1 MKTLIN
7 KFNAPQGTVQLSN
20 IVVDC
25 YAKHFTATIGF
36 KAKGKRKFNYKA
48 ISGTITR
55 DIAAYFSEL
64 RDETIKVEAIN
75 EQGFILQ
82 KTGRKLTNF
91 QRYLAKR
98 DIDITL
104 PLDTM
109 VFEDDNYSDTYPQN
123 PFKVVTYL
131 SGKITLSL
139 INIKSKVVKS
149 TIDPVTGVVT
159 DRFYNPTYIDKNGV
173 TRKSY
178 VSPNFY
184 RRLIIEEEVEVEVF
198 QNQTTS

>member
-1 MKTLIN
+1 MKTLVN

-20 IVVDC
+20 IMVDC

-36 KAKGKRKFNYKA
+36 KAKGKRKFATKE

-64 RDETIKVEAIN
+64 RDETIRVEALN

-109 VFEDDNYSDTYPQN
+109 VFEDDNHSDTYPAN
-123 PFKVVTYL
+123 PFKLVTYL
-131 SGKITLSL
+131 SGKITISL

-149 TIDPVTGVVT
+149 IMDPATGEVTN
-159 DRFYNPTYIDKNGV
+159 RYYNPTYIDKNGV
-173 TRKSY
+173 TKKSY

-184 RRLIIEEEVEVEVF
+184 RRLIIEEEVEV
-198 QNQTTS
+198 QAYQPQTTS